1 LDNYSVV
8 WPRLTIV
15 TPSFN
20 QSEFI
25 EETIVSVLDQDYPDL
40 EYIIVDGGSTDRSVE
55 LIEKYERWL
64 TYWVSEPDRGQ
75 AHAINK
81 GFERATGQIA
91 AYINSDDAYLPG
103 AFATVAQTFA
113 RNPRADWLCST

>member
-1 LDNYSVV
+1 VDNYPVV

-25 EETIVSVLDQDYPDL
+25 EETIQSVLDQGYPDL
-40 EYIIVDGGSTDRSVE
+40 EYIIVDGGSTDGSVE
-55 LIEKYERWL
+55 LIKKYERWL
-64 TYWVSEPDRGQ
+64 TYWVTESDRGQ

-81 GFERATGQIA
+81 GFARATGRLA

-103 AFATVAQTFA
+103 AFATVAQSWFLT
-113 RNPRADWLCST
+113 P